1 MGREERAAARLAA
14 GEPPRA
20 AAWPRGGAPHPDVT
34 PCAPRPLRG
43 GRRNFSAGPGAGA
56 PAPQRLPGL
65 RGGEASRRLR
75 VM

>member
-43 GRRNFSAGPGAGA
+43 GVSRGGPA
-56 PAPQRLPGL
+56 PAA
-65 RGGEASRRLR
+65 EA
-75 VM
+75 